1 MLHEVHNGEGFA
13 ESHLVLYNVD
23 FSRSSPKGTDLHA
36 VFTPVDSL
44 TVIPVS
50 REYSAF
56 GKPVIVQDTLL
67 KRDFMVMRYR
77 PNFTQWVTE
86 RFDLTDGQFVAS
98 GDRVAGLEMLSS
110 SAVTFSLGHLLQTT
124 YPVFASSTADDGELF
139 FSVYDLVH
147 PIAVWNAQGSGVQP
161 VAGHAIINDQT
172 GDGQPDLVWS
182 GGNPAGLILLTLD
195 TSVVSVDAQQTPQ
208 SDFRAY
214 ISGMTLTV
222 QTTQPCSITIDVTS
236 ADGRTLYTSPPTT
249 VDMGEHREDL
259 SPVLQPLASGAYY
272 VRVRCGAQM
281 VTIPVQR

>member
-1 MLHEVHNGEGFA
+1 
-13 ESHLVLYNVD
+13 
-23 FSRSSPKGTDLHA
+23 
-36 VFTPVDSL
+36 
-44 TVIPVS
+44 
-50 REYSAF
+50 
-56 GKPVIVQDTLL
+56 
-67 KRDFMVMRYR
+67 MRYR

-110 SAVTFSLGHLLQTT
+110 SAVTFSLGHLLQTN

-182 GGNPAGLILLTLD
+182 GGNPASLILLTLD
-195 TSVVSVDAQQTPQ
+195 TSIVSVREQEAPQT
-208 SDFRAY
+208 DVRAHM
-214 ISGMTLTV
+214 SGMTLTV
-222 QTTQPCSITIDVTS
+222 QTTQPCSITIDVAS
-236 ADGRTLYTSPPTT
+236 VDGRTLYTPPTT
-249 VDMGEHREDL
+249 MNNTGEYRQDL
-259 SPVLQPLASGAYY
+259 TPVLQPLTTGAYF

-281 VTIPVQR
+281 VTIPLQR